1 MPNRRL
7 TETELELVRPFL
19 EEVRAKL
26 RVLSGNDDQLFWA
39 LRRKLA
45 KELSYDERGK
55 PMYRRQLKAFKRR
68 EQGGR
73 CAICKG
79 LLPER
84 NAVLDRFEAMSGY
97 TEQNTRLICKKC
109 DERVQTERGF
119 A

>member
-7 TETELELVRPFL
+7 TESELELFRPFL

-26 RVLSGNDDQLFWA
+26 RALSGNDDQLFWA

-55 PMYRRQLKAFKRR
+55 PMYRRQLKAFKRG

-73 CAICKG
+73 CALCNEI
-79 LLPER
+79 LPER
-84 NAVLDRFEAMSGY
+84 NAVLDRFEAMLGY
-97 TEQNTRLICKKC
+97 TTENTRLICKEC
-109 DERVQTERGF
+109 DDRVQAERGF